1 MRQNLS
7 PRRAEGW
14 VMGDWK
20 NAREQKGDRN
30 ETPMLFPSPSIIH
43 SFILS
48 PSSFNSKYDFSSSIS
63 SSLICLQLDFLFFFS
78 FMFYSLHL
86 RRTSRYTD
94 DILIGCLTILV
105 SHPHTCVFNFGS
117 LNRFSLLITTA
128 TFLLYFLHTHLTP
141 HTHIHTHLRIHS
153 ALTLFLYFKPDCL
166 LKITDIP

>member
-7 PRRAEGW
+7 PRRVDGW

-63 SSLICLQLDFLFFFS
+63 SSLICLQLDFLFFF

-86 RRTSRYTD
+86 RRTTRYTD
-94 DILIGCLTILV
+94 DILIGCLV
-105 SHPHTCVFNFGS
+105 SHPHTCIFNLGS
-117 LNRFSLLITTA
+117 LNRFSLLITTT
-128 TFLLYFLHTHLTP
+128 TFLLYFLHTHLNPPT
-141 HTHIHTHLRIHS
+141 HTHSFTHSFSSNSLS
-153 ALTLFLYFKPDCL
+153 L
-166 LKITDIP
+166 L